1 MKCVFI
7 YNPKSGRGKV
17 LKKIDLISSTL
28 KQKFDV
34 VDLYES
40 KSSSD
45 VTEKVKEFAKEYD
58 AIIFA
63 GGDGTFNNVAC
74 GLASEERRPVLGYI
88 PSGTANDIARN
99 LGISRNIK
107 KALKNI
113 IDGATFRHDVGRIN
127 DSYFMY
133 VATIGACTG
142 TSYTTKHTAKK
153 FLGRL
158 AYIKD
163 GLDEFFKTPVSNIKY
178 ISEEKIL
185 ETTSPLLLVMNSK
198 SVGGMSFNKYGHL
211 NDGAFDVIFV
221 KNDKT
226 KGRLNIIWTFL
237 YGLLGGRW
245 KKCATLLRSSKFTIE
260 VDDSV
265 TWCVDGEEGPKGT
278 VIIKNLKGHLEIYVP
293 KKKIKNKKKEKKNN
307 V

>member
-7 YNPKSGRGKV
+7 YNPKSGRGKI
-17 LKKIDLISSTL
+17 LKKLDYIVSTL
-28 KQKFDV
+28 KQKFELVDV
-34 VDLYES
+34 YES
-40 KSSSD
+40 KSAND

-58 AIIFA
+58 AIIFS
-63 GGDGTFNNVAC
+63 GGDGTFNNITC
-74 GLASEERRPVLGYI
+74 GLASEEVRPVLGYI

-99 LGISRNIK
+99 LGISRNVK
-107 KALKNI
+107 KALKSI
-113 IDGATFRHDVGRIN
+113 IDGAIFMHDVGKIN

-178 ISEEKIL
+178 ISEEKTL

-211 NDGAFDVIFV
+211 NDGLFDVIFV
-221 KNDKT
+221 NNDKT
-226 KGRLNIIWTFL
+226 KGRLNIIWTFI

-245 KKCATLLRSSKFTIE
+245 KKCANLVRSKKFTIE
-260 VDDSV
+260 VDNSV

-278 VIIKNLKGHLEIYVP
+278 VNIENLKGHLRIYVP
-293 KKKIKNKKKEKKNN
+293 KKKIKKVKKNN